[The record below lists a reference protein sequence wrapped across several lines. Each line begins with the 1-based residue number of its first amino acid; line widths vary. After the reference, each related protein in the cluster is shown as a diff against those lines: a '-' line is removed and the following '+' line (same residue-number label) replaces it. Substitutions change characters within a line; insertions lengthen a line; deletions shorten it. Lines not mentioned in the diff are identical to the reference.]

1 MKAALNLP
9 FYRLHVIRQFTKM
22 KHLKVLDKDEI
33 FRKEKMAA
41 KYVVEK
47 EGQMYKKMFRNFYT
61 IYKLKRLL
69 FHLKLHLMFR
79 QIRLGEKMPR
89 NTTVPPTIS
98 SFPRHDECNDV
109 DIDNYLKYWK
119 FGRYDVDR
127 EFKLYIRN
135 NITKGV
141 RQFWELL
148 KKADSAKQQSAAR
161 LAIKGFESSRLGADG
176 KNIRKAT
183 NAHKVWEEAFSQM
196 QMVQDN
202 AINQLMNVCEEYK
215 VKLKEVENMIASKDP
230 QGLIEKLEEE
240 EQEIRMLSPE
250 FSKQYTR

>member
-1 MKAALNLP
+1 
-9 FYRLHVIRQFTKM
+9 
-22 KHLKVLDKDEI
+22 
-33 FRKEKMAA
+33 
-41 KYVVEK
+41 
-47 EGQMYKKMFRNFYT
+47 
-61 IYKLKRLL
+61 
-69 FHLKLHLMFR
+69 
-79 QIRLGEKMPR
+79 
-89 NTTVPPTIS
+89 VPPTIS

-215 VKLKEVENMIASKDP
+215 VKLKEVENMITSKDP
-230 QGLIEKLEEE
+230 QGFIEKLEQE
-240 EQEIRMLSPE
+240 EQEIRMLSPRSSLSNTQ
-250 FSKQYTR
+250 SKVSSPSMHNSQNIDVDNQNAASYGLSEPVPWPAPTPLPNDDEQAPNYTVDESD